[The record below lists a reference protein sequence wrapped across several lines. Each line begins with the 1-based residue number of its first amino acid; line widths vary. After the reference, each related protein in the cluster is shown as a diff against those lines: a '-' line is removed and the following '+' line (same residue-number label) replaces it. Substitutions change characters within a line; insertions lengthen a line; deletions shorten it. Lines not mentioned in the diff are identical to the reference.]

1 MLTRYNPF
9 FSTKPISRN
18 FEKNLFDDFEF
29 ENSVYPKVNIYEK
42 DFTLIIDFE
51 TPGFKKEELKITL
64 EDGIISVEGKKEA
77 GSEENIKILRREIR
91 REISSTSFKRS
102 FILPEEFSFEN
113 VTAEYENGI
122 LKVKL
127 DKKEKDYPIERTI
140 EIK

>member
-18 FEKNLFDDFEF
+18 FEKSLFDDFEF

-77 GSEENIKILRREIR
+77 ASEENIKILR

-102 FILPEEFSFEN
+102 FTLPEEFSFEN

-122 LKVKL
+122 LKLKL

>member
-18 FEKNLFDDFEF
+18 FEKSLFDDFEF

-77 GSEENIKILRREIR
+77 ASEENIKILR

-102 FILPEEFSFEN
+102 FTLPEEFSFEN